1 MKIKNKNLMKAG
13 FAFFCCTSL
22 CAFFNFITL
31 SFLKSDSHSNLL
43 HCMWHFLVYVL
54 QVSAAIATVYYGE
67 RLVSQRKMTCGW
79 YPMDILPDM
88 LTNKNISEVIF
99 VTTDGCLFN
108 GIYRRDDKKF
118 HGFDGLD
125 FPISQVAAWSD
136 EKIAVHLKGE
146 AKPE

>member
-1 MKIKNKNLMKAG
+1 MNCKNKNLMNAA

-31 SFLKSDSHSNLL
+31 SFLKTCDHSNMW
-43 HCMWHFLVYVL
+43 HCLWHFLVYAL

-67 RLVSQRKMTCGW
+67 LLVKQRRMVWDW
-79 YPMDILPDM
+79 YPMDVLPDM
-88 LTNKNISEVIF
+88 LTNEDLYEVIF

-108 GIYRRDDKKF
+108 GFYRKDDKKF

-125 FPISQVAAWSD
+125 FPVSQVAAWSD
-136 EKIAVHLKGE
+136 QKLTINIKREE
-146 AKPE
+146 NPE

>member
-54 QVSAAIATVYYGE
+54 QVSAAITTVYYGE

-136 EKIAVHLKGE
+136 EKITVHLKGE

>member
-43 HCMWHFLVYVL
+43 HCMWHFLVYV

-136 EKIAVHLKGE
+136 EKITVHLKGE